1 MSGDNPDT
9 VFRRIISERKV
20 MRLKDKIAVI
30 VGGGSGMGAAV
41 ARLFAKQGAS
51 VIVGD
56 IDEDAASKVVK
67 SITDTISS
75 ARAINRKVDVTD
87 KGSVERLAQ
96 FIRDEMGPADI
107 LVNTFGIAA
116 FVPMLELSFDTWRST
131 IDVNLTGTF
140 LTCRAIGRQ
149 MVEQQRGKI
158 INVGSTASFSGVPGM
173 VHYTAAKHGVLGL
186 TRALAV
192 EWGKYNIHVNC
203 ICPGATTTPL
213 MLSSTTEP
221 WRADRKKRIPTGR
234 LSSPENQAHVALFL
248 ASAESDNLSGAG
260 IPTDGGVHAMAA
272 ATSNDALA
280 SN

>member
-1 MSGDNPDT
+1 M
-9 VFRRIISERKV
+9 
-20 MRLKDKIAVI
+20 I

-56 IDEDAASKVVK
+56 IDEDAASEVVK
-67 SITDTISS
+67 SIADTISS
-75 ARAINRKVDVTD
+75 ARAIDRKVDVTD

-107 LVNTFGIAA
+107 LVNTFGIAE

-131 IDVNLTGTF
+131 VNVNLTGTF

-213 MLSSTTEP
+213 MLSSTTEQ
-221 WRADRKKRIPTGR
+221 WRTDRKKRVPTGR
-234 LSSPENQAHVALFL
+234 LSSPENQAHLALFL
-248 ASAESDNLSGAG
+248 ASSESDNLSGAG
-260 IPTDGGVHAMAA
+260 IPTDGGVYAMAA

-280 SN
+280 SD